1 MKVTFETLNLL
12 LLLFPGLLS
21 SRIIQVVRR
30 SKSHDNIDMLF
41 DVLIYSFLTYVI
53 VEALYKWQPIFSV
66 KKGVDDTFTY
76 VASSDLCSI
85 SLTLVVSVI
94 LPLCAGTI
102 IHHDIHMKVLRFF
115 KVTNRT
121 SRETAWDDVFT
132 SEYRYITA
140 HFKNGKRL
148 TGWPMYYS
156 NTPDEGYVYIYNA
169 AWVNDDNK
177 YVESC
182 SHGILINKEDV
193 EYIEFMLHKNER
205 DQINE

>member
-30 SKSHDNIDMLF
+30 RQSHDHIEMLF
-41 DVLIYSFLTYVI
+41 DVLIYSFLTYVV

-66 KKGVDDTFTY
+66 KKGSDDTFTY
-76 VASSDLCSI
+76 VASSDFCSI
-85 SLTLVVSVI
+85 ALTLVVSII
-94 LPLCAGTI
+94 LPLIAGI
-102 IHHDIHMKVLRFF
+102 VIHHDLHMKILRFF
-115 KVTNRT
+115 RVTNRT

-132 SEYRYITA
+132 DLDRHITV

-148 TGWPMYYS
+148 AGWPLYYS
-156 NTPDEGYVYIYNA
+156 NNPDEGFVYVNEA
-169 AWVNDDNK
+169 AWIDDENE
-177 YVESC
+177 YIETY

-193 EYIEFMLHKNER
+193 DFIEFMLKNDER
-205 DQINE
+205 ETKDE